1 MLADASRLDPED
13 SASVAEVQ
21 DILAK
26 TFSAFRGTLD
36 ERDQTIWDNRLQSH
50 EPMKLED
57 LGIEFGVSKERVRQ
71 LEVRIKARLKDY
83 LKQHLGED
91 IIVEAL
97 R

>member
-1 MLADASRLDPED
+1 
-13 SASVAEVQ
+13 
-21 DILAK
+21 
-26 TFSAFRGTLD
+26 
-36 ERDQTIWDNRLQSH
+36 
-50 EPMKLED
+50 MKLED